1 VKRWTVLAVLAG
13 IVIAMAGA
21 PAYAKGFAG
30 ATIQGGGTT
39 VEVPNRAGTGGLED
53 LAEVTRAWAFL
64 GDGQVVLEPEPEPAV
79 RGPAYVVSY
88 RIDADVFRQE
98 LYPDS
103 SAGSLIYTPPGQAL
117 FGLLS
122 RGGWTESGVNLA
134 LFLRAYG
141 IRATDQRAVVP
152 SQDGGPG
159 WLPVSATAAG
169 VAVVLLAGGLLVL
182 RRRRSAARSSMTT

>member
-13 IVIAMAGA
+13 IVLAMAGA
-21 PAYAKGFAG
+21 PAHAKGFAG
-30 ATIQGGGTT
+30 ATIRGGGTT
-39 VEVPNRAGTGGLED
+39 VEVPNRPGTGGLED
-53 LAEVTRAWAFL
+53 LADVTGAWAFL
-64 GDGQVVLEPEPEPAV
+64 GDGEVVLEPEPAV

-88 RIDADVFRQE
+88 RIDAEVFRQE

-103 SAGSLIYTPPGQAL
+103 SAGSLIYTPPGQTL

-141 IRATDQRAVVP
+141 IRAADARATVP
-152 SQDGGPG
+152 PREDRRGR
-159 WLPVSATAAG
+159 LPVSAGAAG
-169 VAVVLLAGGLLVL
+169 LGVVLLAGGLLLL
-182 RRRRSAARSSMTT
+182 RGRRSAARSSVTT

>member
-1 VKRWTVLAVLAG
+1 
-13 IVIAMAGA
+13 MAGA

-30 ATIQGGGTT
+30 ATIQGGGIT

-53 LAEVTRAWAFL
+53 LADVTGAWAFL
-64 GDGQVVLEPEPEPAV
+64 GDGQVVLEPEPAV
-79 RGPAYVVSY
+79 RGQAYVVSY

-103 SAGSLIYTPPGQAL
+103 SAGSLIYTPPGQT
-117 FGLLS
+117 LS
-122 RGGWTESGVNLA
+122 GQSRRGGWTESGVNLA

-141 IRATDQRAVVP
+141 IRVTDGRAVVP

-159 WLPVSATAAG
+159 WLPVSASAAG

>member
-1 VKRWTVLAVLAG
+1 
-13 IVIAMAGA
+13 MAGA
-21 PAYAKGFAG
+21 PAYAKGFAA

-39 VEVPNRAGTGGLED
+39 VQVPNRPGTGGLED
-53 LAEVTRAWAFL
+53 LADVTGAWSFL
-64 GDGQVVLEPEPEPAV
+64 GDGEVALEPEPAV

-88 RIDADVFRQE
+88 RIGSDVFRQE

-117 FGLLS
+117 FGGLLS

-141 IRATDQRAVVP
+141 IRAADGRATVP
-152 SQDGGPG
+152 PREDGPG
-159 WLPVSATAAG
+159 WLPLSARAAG
-169 VAVVLLAGGLLVL
+169 LAVVLLAGGLLLL
-182 RRRRSAARSSMTT
+182 RSRRSAARSSMTT